1 MICEQ
6 QINRPLYHT
15 KCSNNT
21 VLKVKESMQKETIQ
35 SLSNTYSLE
44 INKLEKIN
52 SNLLK
57 LFGTKGTINI
67 NYGVIDNNIT
77 IKYVEASA
85 ILPSKEYIPYCKAIH
100 LLELIEK
107 LDALYLLFKN
117 SSNESKSSPQNI
129 IDLIEA
135 NEIKDPRLSIVKAD
149 ILFLFTF
156 LSTNQ
161 KLLTT
166 DNHDTINEKN
176 LH

>member
-1 MICEQ
+1 
-6 QINRPLYHT
+6 
-15 KCSNNT
+15 
-21 VLKVKESMQKETIQ
+21 MQKETIQ
-35 SLSNTYSLE
+35 SLSDTHSPE

-77 IKYVEASA
+77 IKCVEASA
-85 ILPSKEYIPYCKAIH
+85 ELPSKEYIPYCKAIH
-100 LLELIEK
+100 LPELTEK

-117 SSNESKSSPQNI
+117 ASSESKSSPQSI
-129 IDLIEA
+129 IDLIESH
-135 NEIKDPRLSIVKAD
+135 EIKDPRLSIVKAD

-161 KLLTT
+161 KLLNT
-166 DNHDTINEKN
+166 DAHEYNDEKT